1 MVIKHLVFSGGGQY
15 GLSVYSAIEY
25 LKYKEYIKYENIESI
40 YATSVGTV
48 NAILFCLNIDKDIMC
63 KYLIH
68 RHWSADFVLNS
79 DSFTNILL
87 KKGLYEMNCF
97 DNFFKPLF
105 AIKDIDMNITMIDFY
120 SKFNI
125 YLEFNAICVN
135 NFEIIKLNHNTYP
148 DLPILKAVKMSCSIP
163 FIFTPVVYNKKYF
176 VDGGILI
183 NYPLEDCINNN
194 KCDESEIFGI
204 FLLLNK
210 KDEDDNKKDE
220 DDNKKDDDANKKDED
235 DNKKDEDD
243 NKKDEDDNKKDDD
256 DNKKDDDDNKNDD
269 DDNKKDDDEDE
280 IIDDNMNILGY
291 VQFFFSKIFN
301 LIDTSQKQIKIKN
314 ELNIVSTPMNL
325 ETIKQFISNKELREQ
340 LINNGEEHAKIF
352 LDNNEM

>member
-25 LKYKEYIKYENIESI
+25 LKYKEYLKYENIESI

-220 DDNKKDDDANKKDED
+220 DDNKKDDD
-235 DNKKDEDD
+235 
-243 NKKDEDDNKKDDD
+243 
-256 DNKKDDDDNKNDD
+256 
-269 DDNKKDDDEDE
+269 DNKKDDDEDE

-314 ELNIVSTPMNL
+314 ELNIVSNPMNL

-340 LINNGEEHAKIF
+340 LINNGEEHAKIL